1 MIRRLV
7 SALGRTLSGIA
18 AAIRARPGFFLA
30 AVASLLVLN
39 VLLPPLVLSVARK
52 RVDFFTFNPWLKSL
66 PSFLA
71 SGDISLGHKLDFL
84 LGLAVFW
91 FSSDGVFGIEWGYAV
106 TFGDLLR
113 FLVMSVI
120 FGAYFAVWAQRT
132 RTDPSFRS
140 SAHLGRGGG
149 RAGEYACAVYRA
161 MQRDGVR
168 RSGDSSSWAG
178 VHGAVERHGRAA
190 FTGLD
195 CCHGVGL
202 RRGDCQPRLPRL
214 AGWRR
219 RAPTRASRWNVKR
232 AEQPLCRGIADSC
245 APLTRHARA

>member
-7 SALGRTLSGIA
+7 SAPGKTLSGIA
-18 AAIRARPGFFLA
+18 AAIRARPGIFLA

-66 PSFLA
+66 PSYLA
-71 SGDISLGHKLDFL
+71 SGDISFGRKLDFL

-120 FGAYFAVWAQRT
+120 FGAYFALWTQRT

-140 SAHLGRGGG
+140 SARVLLAARGYQVVGEADCGTDGLALASEIRPDAVLLDVNLPDGDGPAVAARLIAAGG
-149 RAGEYACAVYRA
+149 
-161 MQRDGVR
+161 
-168 RSGDSSSWAG
+168 
-178 VHGAVERHGRAA
+178 
-190 FTGLD
+190 
-195 CCHGVGL
+195 
-202 RRGDCQPRLPRL
+202 
-214 AGWRR
+214 
-219 RAPTRASRWNVKR
+219 
-232 AEQPLCRGIADSC
+232 
-245 APLTRHARA
+245 